1 MKRKLKVKF
10 SLIVPCEKEIVIHD
24 EKEFNDNKESFLLA
38 CSDEND
44 CQLLLSDYIEEY
56 GIESISDSF
65 EKIVLI
71 EKYIA
76 YNLLLTI
83 KVILFIKKR
92 NEHILFRY

>member
-24 EKEFNDNKESFLLA
+24 EKEFNENKESFLLA

-65 EKIVLI
+65 VEDSPNREVHSIQSITDDKG
-71 EKYIA
+71 
-76 YNLLLTI
+76 N
-83 KVILFIKKR
+83 FIYKDKK
-92 NEHILFRY
+92 

>member
-1 MKRKLKVKF
+1 MKRKLKLKVKF
-10 SLIVPCEKEIVIHD
+10 NLIVPCEKEKVIHD

-65 EKIVLI
+65 VEDSPNREVHSIQSITDDKGNFIYKEK
-71 EKYIA
+71 K
-76 YNLLLTI
+76 
-83 KVILFIKKR
+83 
-92 NEHILFRY
+92 

>member
-1 MKRKLKVKF
+1 MVTQPVLVPLKVKF
-10 SLIVPCEKEIVIHD
+10 NLIVPCEKEIVIHY

-65 EKIVLI
+65 VEDSPNREVHSIQSITDDKGNFIYKEK
-71 EKYIA
+71 K
-76 YNLLLTI
+76 
-83 KVILFIKKR
+83 
-92 NEHILFRY
+92 

>member
-10 SLIVPCEKEIVIHD
+10 NLIVPCEKEIVIHD
-24 EKEFNDNKESFLLA
+24 EKLFNDNKESFLIT

-65 EKIVLI
+65 VEDSPNREVHSIDSISYVD
-71 EKYIA
+71 
-76 YNLLLTI
+76 NGN
-83 KVILFIKKR
+83 VIFKKTKK
-92 NEHILFRY
+92 